1 MSEQRQILIQGFS
14 LQSFNRHSH
23 MYPGLAA
30 EHKLAEYLKTFE
42 LLDKTSGGLPNTHR
56 TRFLRHVVG
65 YNVTQVP
72 RRRFYLLNLTSADL
86 EYLADFNMWPS
97 RTHGGDYKKKLVWAS
112 TGVESDAENL
122 IAPPIISDI
131 YHSGTNGGALSN
143 NTNRFSGSI
152 LANGIHK
159 DFRPGAVSHSKSIPH
174 LASLPS
180 LKAALL
186 PALCF

>member
-1 MSEQRQILIQGFS
+1 
-14 LQSFNRHSH
+14 

-42 LLDKTSGGLPNTHR
+42 LLDKATGGIPNTHR

-72 RRRFYLLNLTSADL
+72 GRRFYLLNLTSADL
-86 EYLADFNMWPS
+86 EYLADFNMWPG

-112 TGVESDAENL
+112 TGVESDAETL
-122 IAPPIISDI
+122 IAPKITSDAD
-131 YHSGTNGGALSN
+131 HNGTNGALSN

-159 DFRPGAVSHSKSIPH
+159 DFRPGAVSHSKSTSR
-174 LASLPS
+174 LASLYPR
-180 LKAALL
+180 
-186 PALCF
+186 